1 MDGYFNKPKEELAR
15 SKLLIIEEF
24 DELLCAVAVDKVIVM
39 SDSKMV
45 FRSKVCSE
53 VEDYIAQI
61 TTFIPMPTP
70 MYKSEWASVYLCSLY
85 WLIKHENR
93 E

>member
-1 MDGYFNKPKEELAR
+1 
-15 SKLLIIEEF
+15 
-24 DELLCAVAVDKVIVM
+24 
-39 SDSKMV
+39 MV

-53 VEDYIAQI
+53 VEGYIAQI

-85 WLIKHENR
+85 AETSPRLTPSAKVYTMFSNKVFYLKHYLDRHSSMSYYKNTEVMK
-93 E
+93 